1 MLASVTSDTEQWI
14 REQSGKAG
22 ILRALHESGT
32 LVLPNA
38 WDAGSAVL
46 IARAGARAIA
56 TTSAG
61 ISWAAG
67 RPDGQSLTRAE
78 MTGRVQP
85 IAAAVDVPVTADVEG
100 GYGPAPDDVFA
111 TVTDVAGVGA
121 VGVNIE
127 DSRAPGGPLFEPG
140 AQAERIAAGR
150 SAAVRIGIDEL
161 VINARTDVFLFA
173 IGSQEG
179 RLDDVLARAAVY
191 AEAGADSLFVPG
203 LTDLDVISTLVR
215 RSPLPVNVMAGPGA
229 PPVSALRSAGVRR
242 VSVGTAISQAAYSL
256 AQRAAAEL
264 LTAGTYTELEG
275 ALDFGS
281 INGAFAR

>member
-1 MLASVTSDTEQWI
+1 MMSDTGQRI
-14 REQSGKAG
+14 REQSAKAEAF
-22 ILRALHESGT
+22 RALHESGT

-46 IARAGARAIA
+46 IAQAGARAIA
-56 TTSAG
+56 TTSGG

-78 MTGRVQP
+78 MISRVQQV
-85 IAAAVDVPVTADVEG
+85 AAAVGIPVTADVEG
-100 GYGPAPDDVFA
+100 GYGPSPDDVFRTIA
-111 TVTDVAGVGA
+111 DVAAAGA

-127 DSRAPGGPLFEPG
+127 DSRAPGGPLFDPA
-140 AQAERIAAGR
+140 AQAARIEAGR
-150 SAAVRIGIDEL
+150 AAAIQAGIEEL

-173 IGSQEG
+173 VGSPEG
-179 RLDDVLARAAVY
+179 RMDDVLSRAAAY
-191 AEAGADSLFVPG
+191 AQAGADCLFVPG
-203 LTDLDVISTLVR
+203 LTDLDLIADLVR

-229 PPVSALRSAGVRR
+229 PPVAAFRSAGVRR

-256 AQRAAAEL
+256 ARRAAAEL

-275 ALDFGS
+275 ALDFGGL
-281 INGAFAR
+281 NGAFIR